1 MCTTLPHFCCIAQWM
16 IFVCLLATAGA
27 FALEWVRHFLK
38 NKLDHHRNSLLAG
51 TLWTKGRYT
60 FLGRLGKLKSTFDR
74 HQEKHNTE
82 LPARSLSLRKRIVTQ
97 TSSVMKKMKLPF
109 SIGDVAP
116 MDDEHLQEMI
126 RDCLSTLSEAGCEV
140 CTPALYSVFLRSF
153 SCSSLFFFRRTSD
166 LSVFSATAFVVSADV
181 DSATVLQPGFR
192 DFKFITSQQWPARLR
207 KDSAAGPRGHCI

>member
-1 MCTTLPHFCCIAQWM
+1 M

-140 CTPALYSVFLRSF
+140 CTSALYSVFLRCF
-153 SCSSLFFFRRTSD
+153 SCSSLFSFD
-166 LSVFSATAFVVSADV
+166 VQVNLSVFSATAFVVSADV
-181 DSATVLQPGFR
+181 DSATVFQPGFR